1 MFYFSINP
9 GDTLLSYKFN
19 SALNNYYMFSGFAL
33 IFRGKIIF
41 SNETSL
47 FKFPNI
53 LDERNERA

>member
-1 MFYFSINP
+1 
-9 GDTLLSYKFN
+9 
-19 SALNNYYMFSGFAL
+19 MFSGFAL

-53 LDERNERA
+53 FDESNERV